1 MNRGFRSPRLES
13 KKSKYQAR
21 YSSNRGQGQRLNRH
35 LDSGFCCA
43 HCHAYVTAEAW
54 LSGVQNRNHCPYCL
68 WSRHL
73 DQFDA
78 GDRLAACKA
87 AMQPIGLALKQ
98 TYKKYAWTQPG
109 ELMLIHQCIDC
120 GKLSI
125 NRIAADDDIETI
137 LAVFEQFSSVDEQQF
152 TGLGAHE
159 VVALSWD
166 QRSVV
171 HARLFGES
179 SSSIMELESEEAGL
193 CCN

>member
-13 KKSKYQAR
+13 KKTKFQAR
-21 YSSNRGQGQRLNRH
+21 LSSNRGQGQHLSRH
-35 LDSGFCCA
+35 LDSGFRCA
-43 HCHAYVTAEAW
+43 HCQAFVTDDAW
-54 LSGVQNRNHCPYCL
+54 FSGVQNRNHCPYCL

-73 DQFDA
+73 DQFEA

-98 TYKKYAWTQPG
+98 TYKKYALTQPG
-109 ELMLIHQCIDC
+109 ELMLIHQCSDC
-120 GKLSI
+120 AKLSI

-137 LAVFEQFSSVDEQQF
+137 LAVFEQFWGGDEQRIKA
-152 TGLGAHE
+152 LGTSE
-159 VVALSWD
+159 VKALSWD

-171 HARLFGES
+171 QARLFGQS
-179 SSSIMELESEEAGL
+179 SSSMLELEFEDADL